1 MTHMNDG
8 YAAPDTDALG
18 RAQESLPA
26 LRLLIAQRKLYS
38 QAKFWSF
45 LRWLGFSAIGVGA
58 PLIAVFMPPAA
69 VVLGAIAGLWIF
81 LSRTIFAGWESTRAA
96 KAAAVQEEFDCLV
109 FAMPLL
115 AVRAPRPTPEE
126 VAVAAGPNAEISA
139 TAAKERLTGWYPFDR
154 DLSGTTSVAIAQRA
168 NAAYSERL
176 QQLNAKCWLWVL
188 VAWATAA
195 IALSLVVN
203 VELSTFLLGVVAPL
217 LPAFL
222 DVTDQWRL
230 AKQAGADRRS
240 MADDIERAIRGT
252 GPNPLSDDDLM
263 VWQERLY
270 TLRRSAPL
278 VPNLVYKRARD
289 KNERVMNT
297 AAAELSAAAK
307 QRQFPPGS

>member
-1 MTHMNDG
+1 M
-8 YAAPDTDALG
+8 
-18 RAQESLPA
+18 
-26 LRLLIAQRKLYS
+26 
-38 QAKFWSF
+38 
-45 LRWLGFSAIGVGA
+45 VA

-69 VVLGAIAGLWIF
+69 VAVGAVAGIWIF
-81 LSRTIFAGWESTRAA
+81 SSRTLFAGWEATRAA
-96 KAAAVQEEFDCLV
+96 KAAAVQEDFDCLV

-115 AVRAPRPTPEE
+115 AVRSPRPTPEE
-126 VAVAAGPNAEISA
+126 IAAAAGPDTEISA
-139 TAAKERLTGWYPFDR
+139 TAVEEKLIGWYPFDR
-154 DLSGTTSVAIAQRA
+154 NLDGTTSIAIAQRA

-176 QQLNAKCWLWVL
+176 QQLNAKCWLAVL
-188 VAWATAA
+188 VAWTTAA
-195 IALSLVVN
+195 VVLSLAVN
-203 VELSTFLLGVVAPL
+203 VELPTFLLGVVAPL

-230 AKQAGADRRS
+230 AKHAGADRRS

-270 TLRRSAPL
+270 TLRRSSPL

-307 QRQFPPGS
+307 QRQSPSA